1 MKIEFVYYHNSGST
15 RVLVDFEKKTYKQK
29 DNELYDPK
37 KADIMVRVFD
47 KMETILL
54 KNALAEKGFTKTE

>member
-1 MKIEFVYYHNSGST
+1 MRVEFVYYHNSGST

-37 KADIMVRVFD
+37 EADMMVRVFD
-47 KMETILL
+47 KTELVLMKDT
-54 KNALAEKGFTKTE
+54 LAEKGFLKTE